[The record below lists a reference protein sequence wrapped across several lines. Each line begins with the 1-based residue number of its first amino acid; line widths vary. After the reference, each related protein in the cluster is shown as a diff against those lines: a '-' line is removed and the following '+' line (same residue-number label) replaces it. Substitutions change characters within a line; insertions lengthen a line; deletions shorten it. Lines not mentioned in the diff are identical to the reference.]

1 MGEICDKSVIFIVD
15 RVISIFGY
23 DVLVGIIRF
32 LFFKVKCNEY
42 DVEIMGIVG
51 EIWKKESRK

>member
-23 DVLVGIIRF
+23 DVLVGIIKF

-51 EIWKKESRK
+51 EIWKKEK

>member
-23 DVLVGIIRF
+23 DVLVGIIKF
-32 LFFKVKCNEY
+32 LFFKVKCNE
-42 DVEIMGIVG
+42 DNVEIMCIVG
-51 EIWKKESRK
+51 EIWKKEK